1 MLPPADA
8 VVNPKQE
15 TCAYPYK
22 QLCGAGVAFQLM
34 RALYRAEGREDKELE
49 PLLCFLAIATVCDV
63 VDLTEENRIFVRE
76 GLNRIGLTQNTG
88 LRALLRVHG
97 CGRDNCQFLSFRFC
111 HRPVHQ
117 RQRKAGIG
125 GKGFKTV
132 PGKGCGRRG
141 KRRLRNWTER
151 Q

>member
-88 LRALLRVHG
+88 LRALLRVHNLEETTVNSYHLG
-97 CGRDNCQFLSFRFC
+97 FVIGPCINASGRLKRF
-111 HRPVHQ
+111 
-117 RQRKAGIG
+117 
-125 GKGFKTV
+125 
-132 PGKGCGRRG
+132 
-141 KRRLRNWTER
+141 
-151 Q
+151 